1 MHVIFFCFYITKSFI
16 FLGGFYSAEDA
27 DSLPKIDSD
36 HKVEGAFCVWTMK
49 EIKTLLDVGEA
60 SKINGRVRSDLFSA
74 YFNAKEG
81 GNVNPRGDPHG
92 ELKNQNVLTLIGTDK
107 TKIITAVPGLPSP
120 TDSVSETS
128 DYQRSTPSPKDEPE
142 SSMGN

>member
-1 MHVIFFCFYITKSFI
+1 MTIPIQQVSSIATPSSLKS
-16 FLGGFYSAEDA
+16 SASVCNDLDA
-27 DSLPKIDSD
+27 QHLHNTRDTSK
-36 HKVEGAFCVWTMK
+36 KQQ
-49 EIKTLLDVGEA
+49 LLHAQQKDQQ
-60 SKINGRVRSDLFSA
+60 ING
-74 YFNAKEG
+74 
-81 GNVNPRGDPHG
+81 
-92 ELKNQNVLTLIGTDK
+92 VLNTTDDAILQETANKAESTDK